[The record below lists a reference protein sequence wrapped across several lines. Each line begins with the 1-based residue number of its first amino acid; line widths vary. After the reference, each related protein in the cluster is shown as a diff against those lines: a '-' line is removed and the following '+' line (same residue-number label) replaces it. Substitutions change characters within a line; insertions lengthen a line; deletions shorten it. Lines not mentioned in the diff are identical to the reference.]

1 MKLSFERYIQIEYLE
16 RIIQSAN
23 ERLKEMSNGQFVLI
37 RSDRQEVRGR
47 QSGLG
52 LDVYDAY
59 TGQTRDVKTL
69 SGGEKFNASL
79 CLALRY
85 GRRHSK
91 FPRSGFDRYDVYR

>member
-1 MKLSFERYIQIEYLE
+1 M
-16 RIIQSAN
+16 SAN
-23 ERLKEMSNGQFVLI
+23 ERLKHMSNGQFQLL
-37 RSDRQEVRGR
+37 RSERQETHGQ

-79 CLALRY
+79 CLALGMADVIQSFQGSIRIDTMLSIKAETLIE
-85 GRRHSK
+85 GR
-91 FPRSGFDRYDVYR
+91 